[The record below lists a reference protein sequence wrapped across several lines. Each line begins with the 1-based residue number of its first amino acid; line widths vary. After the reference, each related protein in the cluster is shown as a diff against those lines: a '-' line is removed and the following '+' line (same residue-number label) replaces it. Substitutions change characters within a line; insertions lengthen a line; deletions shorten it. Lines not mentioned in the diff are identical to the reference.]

1 MLQVVK
7 TKEVMVVL
15 DIIEDKLGDIKSITK
30 DGHSAEQECE
40 ELLEYVKNE
49 RLSLVLPTKDWV
61 AQMRSSR

>member
-7 TKEVMVVL
+7 TREVMTVL
-15 DIIEDKLGDIKSITK
+15 DIIEDKLEDIKSLTEG
-30 DGHSAEQECE
+30 GHNAGQECE